1 MLANF
6 KEVFLLIVKG
16 NVPPLNAQL
25 GVPIVKLYRTSFVTV
40 MFWEVFITPEYKI
53 SEVFG
58 LINETVPPDTGSSNS
73 IVKVIPPHS
82 GDKNLPFS
90 FSINVLNVVK
100 FKNVDVSLEQY
111 FNAFKGLLIQQTW
124 SESQIN
130 EYIVEL
136 AREIE
141 DV

>member
-1 MLANF
+1 M
-6 KEVFLLIVKG
+6 I
-16 NVPPLNAQL
+16 PTT
-25 GVPIVKLYRTSFVTV
+25 KLTLTSEWAESTV
-40 MFWEVFITPEYKI
+40 E
-53 SEVFG
+53 
-58 LINETVPPDTGSSNS
+58 
-73 IVKVIPPHS
+73 
-82 GDKNLPFS
+82 
-90 FSINVLNVVK
+90 

>member
-1 MLANF
+1 MRETIRLT
-6 KEVFLLIVKG
+6 L
-16 NVPPLNAQL
+16 
-25 GVPIVKLYRTSFVTV
+25 TSEWAESTV
-40 MFWEVFITPEYKI
+40 E
-53 SEVFG
+53 
-58 LINETVPPDTGSSNS
+58 
-73 IVKVIPPHS
+73 
-82 GDKNLPFS
+82 
-90 FSINVLNVVK
+90 

-124 SESQIN
+124 SENQIN

>member
-1 MLANF
+1 MR
-6 KEVFLLIVKG
+6 ETT
-16 NVPPLNAQL
+16 
-25 GVPIVKLYRTSFVTV
+25 KLTLTSKWAESTV
-40 MFWEVFITPEYKI
+40 E
-53 SEVFG
+53 
-58 LINETVPPDTGSSNS
+58 
-73 IVKVIPPHS
+73 
-82 GDKNLPFS
+82 
-90 FSINVLNVVK
+90 

-124 SESQIN
+124 SENQIN

>member
-1 MLANF
+1 M
-6 KEVFLLIVKG
+6 I
-16 NVPPLNAQL
+16 PTT
-25 GVPIVKLYRTSFVTV
+25 KLTLTSEQAESTV
-40 MFWEVFITPEYKI
+40 E
-53 SEVFG
+53 
-58 LINETVPPDTGSSNS
+58 
-73 IVKVIPPHS
+73 
-82 GDKNLPFS
+82 
-90 FSINVLNVVK
+90 

-124 SESQIN
+124 SENQIN